1 MIKGLIHIQVGI
13 NTDRGLLGDMAILEP
28 ALRVVLIGVLP
39 ECVLNPA
46 WM

>member
-28 ALRVVLIGVLP
+28 AVWVVLIGVSP
-39 ECVLNPA
+39 ESVLIPA
-46 WM
+46 QM